1 MSAFTHKAQHVFSVC
16 EMIGRK
22 GIQHL
27 MLRDVLVN
35 IYYMICVRIL
45 IHFLNLTLKTM
56 MTEYH
61 WDKVDSVS
69 LSLFFS
75 KPCQTDTEVTEVTVK
90 LCVKH
95 CLLNSE
101 LPALNPLIFF
111 SGCQRKSFWQW
122 EGRRSRSPG
131 SWMRGTARSV
141 SFFFFLHLILHLS
154 HLVNA

>member
-1 MSAFTHKAQHVFSVC
+1 
-16 EMIGRK
+16 
-22 GIQHL
+22 

-111 SGCQRKSFWQW
+111 SGC
-122 EGRRSRSPG
+122 
-131 SWMRGTARSV
+131 
-141 SFFFFLHLILHLS
+141 
-154 HLVNA
+154 